1 MIMLNPFPIG
11 ELRDEIIRTAMNA
24 ETTEDDEVGAV
35 AVFRFYTVE
44 EIEDKRKGKVES
56 VEGE

>member
-1 MIMLNPFPIG
+1 MIMLKPFPIG
-11 ELRDEIIRTAMNA
+11 ELRDTILRTAIRA
-24 ETTEDDEVGAV
+24 EDVEDVAAI

-44 EIEDKRKGKVES
+44 VIEDKRKGKVES

>member
-11 ELRDEIIRTAMNA
+11 ELRDTILRTAIRA
-24 ETTEDDEVGAV
+24 EDVEDVAAI

-44 EIEDKRKGKVES
+44 VIEDKRKGKVES